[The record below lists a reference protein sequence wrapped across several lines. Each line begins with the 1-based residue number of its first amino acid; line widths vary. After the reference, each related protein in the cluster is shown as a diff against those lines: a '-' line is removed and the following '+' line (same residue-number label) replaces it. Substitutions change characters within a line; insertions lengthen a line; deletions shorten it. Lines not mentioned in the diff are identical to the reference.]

1 MSIPMSRG
9 DKDGNGVK
17 PRTAQADDNGQ
28 KTVRRPTISDVAKLC
43 GVTPA
48 TVSRVL
54 NKKKEFST
62 SDAVRDKI
70 WTTALQVGYVPDL
83 SARNLSRQNT
93 YIIGLFSSPQ
103 THVAEG
109 IYESL
114 LEGIASVLHAA
125 GYEIFFE
132 LSPIHGKHPLP
143 FWRFDGAILM
153 QSPKIET
160 VMELDRRHVPYVC
173 VNERVGHPAAYVL
186 ADDAMGMRSAIDH
199 LIQLG
204 HKKIAY
210 ANAAPAYFSHYSV
223 TERYETLLAAAQEEK
238 IRLVPGHD
246 TPFPSPEDFLR
257 RAVIEGGATA
267 IITYDHR
274 IAAML
279 VGSAYQLG
287 MKVPDDFSLICFN
300 DVFPVSMLHPPL
312 SCISVAGREIGR
324 LGAEVLMQCIKRSR
338 GGATKEIRVAED
350 LIIRKSTAPPAG
362 TKLGRA

>member
-1 MSIPMSRG
+1 MSTPTGRA

-17 PRTAQADDNGQ
+17 PRLPQVAVTAAEPA
-28 KTVRRPTISDVAKLC
+28 RRPTISDVARLC
-43 GVTPA
+43 GVTAA

-62 SDAVRDKI
+62 TDAVRDKI
-70 WTTALQVGYVPDL
+70 WTTARQVGYVPDL

-93 YIIGLFSSPQ
+93 YIVGLFSSPQ

-132 LSPIHGKHPLP
+132 LSPIQSKHPLP

-153 QSPKIET
+153 QSPKLET
-160 VMELDRRHVPYVC
+160 VQELDRRRVPYVC

-186 ADDAMGMRSAIDH
+186 ADDAMGMRSAIEH
-199 LIQLG
+199 LVQLG
-204 HKKIAY
+204 HKRIAY
-210 ANAAPAYFSHYSV
+210 ANAGPAYFSHYSV
-223 TERYETLLAAAQEEK
+223 TERYETLLAAARSEM

-246 TPFPSPEDFLR
+246 TPFPSPEEFLR
-257 RAVIEGGATA
+257 RTVTDGGATA

-279 VGSAYQLG
+279 LGSAYQLG
-287 MKVPDDFSLICFN
+287 MRVPDDFSLVCFN
-300 DVFPVSMLHPPL
+300 DVFPVSMLYPPL
-312 SCISVAGREIGR
+312 SCIAVAGREIGR

-338 GGATKEIRVAED
+338 PGATKEIRVAED
-350 LIIRKSTAPPAG
+350 LIVRKSTAPPSG
-362 TKLGRA
+362 VKLGRG